1 MIKVNLFFFKR
12 YLKKNWW
19 VREEKS
25 EYFLVLEKDNL
36 FLLDYLKR
44 IGLVKVSVNDWKNFI
59 KYKFIIF

>member
-1 MIKVNLFFFKR
+1 M
-12 YLKKNWW
+12 
-19 VREEKS
+19 REEKS

-59 KYKFIIF
+59 KYKYIIF